1 MNIVTV
7 LFFVMYV
14 ARDSK
19 TQDSVAGSYGS
30 YEHMIADQ
38 DEGNDGND
46 EGNDANMK
54 TEKGITTFQ
63 GDRYLCLFYLFNLMI
78 SIMHAY
84 FPRQTCGRRCAR

>member
-38 DEGNDGND
+38 DEGNDV
-46 EGNDANMK
+46 NMQ

-63 GDRYLCLFYLFNLMI
+63 GDRYFVLILFI
-78 SIMHAY
+78 
-84 FPRQTCGRRCAR
+84 

>member
-38 DEGNDGND
+38 DEGNDVD
-46 EGNDANMK
+46 MK

-63 GDRYLCLFYLFNLMI
+63 GDRYFVLILFI
-78 SIMHAY
+78 
-84 FPRQTCGRRCAR
+84 

>member
-38 DEGNDGND
+38 DEGNDV
-46 EGNDANMK
+46 NMK

-63 GDRYLCLFYLFNLMI
+63 GDRYFVLILFI
-78 SIMHAY
+78 
-84 FPRQTCGRRCAR
+84 